1 MTNIIPSECQVS
13 ASYSGAAT
21 DRSWPNGD
29 RINQGLFRALD
40 PALEAGF
47 RRPTTSNDHAM
58 ISASPAPICVTWTT
72 SSCHD
77 SAPVAPAWLAAM
89 GNVCVVPHQEL
100 ATSDRA
106 MAHVNQAAITIT
118 QTDLSPTLCG
128 SASSAVARTMNS
140 MPFVTNWM

>member
-40 PALEAGF
+40 PA
-47 RRPTTSNDHAM
+47 
-58 ISASPAPICVTWTT
+58 
-72 SSCHD
+72 
-77 SAPVAPAWLAAM
+77 PVAPAWLAAM
-89 GNVCVVPHQEL
+89 GNVCVVPHHEL

-106 MAHVNQAAITIT
+106 MAHVNQAAVTIT